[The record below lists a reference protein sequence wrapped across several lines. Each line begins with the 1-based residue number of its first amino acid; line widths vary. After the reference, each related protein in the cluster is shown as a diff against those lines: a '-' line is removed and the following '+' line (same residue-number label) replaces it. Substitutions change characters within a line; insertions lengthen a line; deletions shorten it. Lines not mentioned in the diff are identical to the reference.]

1 MMYGKVRGKGVLKYG
16 DHWRSYFDGIV
27 DFFGIVVGRGSHQTD
42 DETLKF
48 ASQLIFQIF
57 NQVLLEQQK
66 QNPEFK

>member
-1 MMYGKVRGKGVLKYG
+1 MYGKVRGKRVLKCVWSV
-16 DHWRSYFDGIV
+16 WRSYFDGIV

>member
-1 MMYGKVRGKGVLKYG
+1 MYGKVRGKGVLIYG
-16 DHWRSYFDGIV
+16 DYWRSYFDGIM